1 MGNLFRKLLIK
12 ASRINTVTLIIMWSL
27 TAITLIRIFTGPL
40 ESLDN
45 GSLKSGI
52 AGFFIL
58 VIIVSLSYLVVS
70 AVVRAIK
77 KEVQLNKSV

>member
-27 TAITLIRIFTGPL
+27 TAITLIRILTGPL